1 MPPPTSDHETRVDE
15 QDHAA
20 LRLWLRL
27 LTCTNL
33 IEHQIRQE
41 LRTQFESTL
50 PRFDL
55 MAQLERAPHGLRMS
69 ELSAR
74 MMVTGGNVTALTA
87 QLEQELLI
95 ERLTDENDKRA
106 TRVRLTEAGKLR
118 FASMASDH
126 EAWVIEMTGALDRQ
140 ELNELYRLLG
150 KLKGSIRDNQIN

>member
-1 MPPPTSDHETRVDE
+1 MPPPASDHETRVDD

-55 MAQLERAPHGLRMS
+55 MAQLERAPQGLRMS

-106 TRVRLTEAGKLR
+106 TRVRLTQAGKRR

-126 EAWVIEMTGALDRQ
+126 EAWIIEMTGTLERH

-150 KLKGSIRDNQIN
+150 KLKGSIRDNRIN

>member
-1 MPPPTSDHETRVDE
+1 MGSQTSDHETRVDK

-33 IEHQIRQE
+33 IERRIRQE

-55 MAQLERAPHGLRMS
+55 MAQLERAPQGLRMS

-74 MMVTGGNVTALTA
+74 MMVTGGNVTALTT
-87 QLEQELLI
+87 QLEQESLI
-95 ERLTDENDKRA
+95 ERLTDEHDKRA
-106 TRVRLTEAGKLR
+106 TRVRLTEEGQRR
-118 FASMASDH
+118 FARMASEH
-126 EAWVIEMTGALDRQ
+126 EGWVVQMADALDRD
-140 ELNELYRLLG
+140 ELNELYQLLG
-150 KLKGSIRDNQIN
+150 KLKGSIRDNRND